1 MTPADTAVEWL
12 TRTNPLDAFAWLT
25 AAAMMIIA
33 LAQWLASYRVER
45 RSLRIFA
52 LQYAAASLGWCLA
65 DPGQTKVGQAIPI
78 SSALLGVALLGVT
91 VWALDEFLGRAD
103 ARRRARIVAGALACA
118 LVVVVYWQW
127 RPADPE
133 AIYVVMIAA
142 MGLCAAMAWQAS
154 RREPNVG
161 HAYVAGA
168 FASYP
173 AVMVAGMAA
182 GLHGHPILSYLVAMP
197 MAIIGITILVVSL
210 LRVALRTEIE
220 LQRREAAEAR
230 IAELNTSLER
240 RVAERTA
247 ELHVM
252 IEGLEAFARA
262 VSHDLRGSL
271 GGAASLSRMALQALA
286 EGEPERARRMLE
298 VISPQLEHLASL
310 VRDLLALSRLGD
322 VTLNRLEQPLEPLVH
337 QALEQ
342 LALEPDCAGALRQA
356 VLEIG
361 ALPRLAVDATLLRQV
376 FVNLLANALRFGAGG
391 GRTPTVR
398 VGSAAPHAGEAPAI
412 FVEDNGPGFP
422 PEAAAR
428 LFEPF
433 SRLHEGTLSRH
444 GVGLSIVRRIVERHG
459 GRVWAEGRPGQG
471 AVFWF
476 ALPAMSDEP
485 ALARVVTASGAALD
499 RRPPLPLGH
508 KRWL

>member
-65 DPGQTKVGQAIPI
+65 DPGQTEVGQAIPI
-78 SSALLGVALLGVT
+78 SSALLAWRCWASRSGRSTNSWGVPTRGAVRGSLPAH
-91 VWALDEFLGRAD
+91 W
-103 ARRRARIVAGALACA
+103 RARWSSWCTGNGGPPIR
-118 LVVVVYWQW
+118 
-127 RPADPE
+127 RP
-133 AIYVVMIAA
+133 IYVVMIAA

-173 AVMVAGMAA
+173 AVMVAGMVA

-271 GGAASLSRMALQALA
+271 GG
-286 EGEPERARRMLE
+286 
-298 VISPQLEHLASL
+298 
-310 VRDLLALSRLGD
+310 
-322 VTLNRLEQPLEPLVH
+322 QP
-337 QALEQ
+337 A
-342 LALEPDCAGALRQA
+342 
-356 VLEIG
+356 
-361 ALPRLAVDATLLRQV
+361 
-376 FVNLLANALRFGAGG
+376 
-391 GRTPTVR
+391 
-398 VGSAAPHAGEAPAI
+398 SAAWPNRH
-412 FVEDNGPGFP
+412 
-422 PEAAAR
+422 
-428 LFEPF
+428 
-433 SRLHEGTLSRH
+433 SRKASPSGRGACSRRY
-444 GVGLSIVRRIVERHG
+444 RRS
-459 GRVWAEGRPGQG
+459 WST
-471 AVFWF
+471 W
-476 ALPAMSDEP
+476 L
-485 ALARVVTASGAALD
+485 
-499 RRPPLPLGH
+499 
-508 KRWL
+508 RWCATCSR